1 MINGNILTRSAPDT
15 TTYRYDALDRLTRE
29 QGPVI
34 TQSFGYDGGGN
45 RQSDGIGSYVYAP
58 SSNRQ
63 TSRPQG
69 PVTLDAAGHT
79 TAQSTFTYTWDGAGR
94 LKEVRLSGQLLA
106 TYHYDA
112 RHRRTRKET
121 TAAAPQGV
129 ATVLYAYD
137 QDDHL
142 LAETDAGGPIRSYL
156 WRDDTPVA
164 QIDHRP
170 TRKVLYLETDHLN
183 TPRAAR
189 NEAGTLV
196 WRWEADAFGSTLPN
210 QDPDGDGQTTT
221 VNLRLPGQYFD
232 PESGLHYN
240 QARYYDPTTGRYLSP
255 DPVGLAG
262 GLNTY
267 SYVENNPLRYTDPT
281 GLLCIYSQ
289 STGSFTCA
297 NDITGQQY
305 LTCTGYAGQSVGYN
319 NPAAQNQPNVGP
331 LPQGDYSVG
340 APTRR
345 RGPLT
350 LPLTP
355 NPANTMY
362 GRSAFLIHGD
372 NPARNRTAS
381 EGCIIV
387 DRNCRAGIPTG
398 ETVRVIP

>member
-1 MINGNILTRSAPDT
+1 VINGNILTRSAPDT

-69 PVTLDAAGHT
+69 PVTLDAAGHII
-79 TAQSTFTYTWDGAGR
+79 AQAGFTYTWDGPGR
-94 LKEVRLSGQLLA
+94 LKTVSLSGQLLA

-137 QDDHL
+137 QADHL
-142 LAETDAGGPIRSYL
+142 IAETDSSGPIRSYL

-164 QIDHRP
+164 QIEHRP
-170 TRKVLYLETDHLN
+170 TRKVLYLETDHLG
-183 TPRAAR
+183 TPTAAR
-189 NEAGTLV
+189 NEAGVLV
-196 WRWEADAFGSTLPN
+196 WRWASDAFGSTLPDE
-210 QDPDGDGQTTT
+210 DPDGDGQATT
-221 VNLRLPGQYFD
+221 VNLRYPGQLFD

-262 GLNTY
+262 GINTY
-267 SYVENNPLRYTDPT
+267 AYVEGNPVNRVDPDGLASATPRLPGVPGLPMFVPPVAIPGTPEHQAWVDAVADLINQYNKDGTDAPVDPPADDSPKCEDDDERCRKIKNQCIADYTVF
-281 GLLCIYSQ
+281 GLPSKYGDGVSFRRCI
-289 STGSFTCA
+289 
-297 NDITGQQY
+297 
-305 LTCTGYAGQSVGYN
+305 
-319 NPAAQNQPNVGP
+319 
-331 LPQGDYSVG
+331 
-340 APTRR
+340 
-345 RGPLT
+345 
-350 LPLTP
+350 
-355 NPANTMY
+355 
-362 GRSAFLIHGD
+362 
-372 NPARNRTAS
+372 
-381 EGCIIV
+381 
-387 DRNCRAGIPTG
+387 RNCMARQGCFDF
-398 ETVRVIP
+398 